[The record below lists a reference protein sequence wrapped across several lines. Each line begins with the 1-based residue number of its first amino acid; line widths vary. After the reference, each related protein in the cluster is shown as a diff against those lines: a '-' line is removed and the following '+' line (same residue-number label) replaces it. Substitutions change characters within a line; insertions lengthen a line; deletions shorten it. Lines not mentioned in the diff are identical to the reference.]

1 MRGNAPARQSLPY
14 QSNARWF
21 LVGRRSAEPQT
32 KGFRGGMPPRLR
44 IRPPGRQLR
53 SATVGLAS
61 TKAASRNYNYFVKKT
76 LFLMAIAGVWFAH
89 WQLHGPI
96 TYPPGVLIA
105 SEPIQVD
112 LPTNEPEF
120 GFGEF
125 HLKPLARFAVDARL
139 LHSKIYRYD
148 RGASLVPIDLAVG
161 WGPMSDQQVLDHLH
175 VSQSMR
181 FFWYEYKMP
190 PPIAA
195 EQIVN
200 HATNIHISPST
211 PELAARCKSLRSGAL
226 VHLSGELVQATGPQI
241 GTWRSSLSR
250 TDSGNGA
257 CELLYLE
264 DLGLLSA
271 EAVPNKSRL
280 VQR

>member
-1 MRGNAPARQSLPY
+1 M
-14 QSNARWF
+14 
-21 LVGRRSAEPQT
+21 
-32 KGFRGGMPPRLR
+32 
-44 IRPPGRQLR
+44 
-53 SATVGLAS
+53 
-61 TKAASRNYNYFVKKT
+61 KKT
-76 LFLMAIAGVWFAH
+76 LFLLAIAGVWFAH

-105 SEPIQVD
+105 SEPVQVD

-181 FFWYEYKMP
+181 FSRHSSDLP
-190 PPIAA
+190 PPIA
-195 EQIVN
+195 EERVVYL
-200 HATNIHISPST
+200 ATNIPILPSPS
-211 PELAARCKSLRSGAL
+211 
-226 VHLSGELVQATGPQI
+226 H
-241 GTWRSSLSR
+241 
-250 TDSGNGA
+250 
-257 CELLYLE
+257 
-264 DLGLLSA
+264 
-271 EAVPNKSRL
+271 
-280 VQR
+280 